1 MKHTTALLAIAL
13 ILCVYL
19 SDAARAQDR
28 PAEVTV
34 ELDVSQVQD
43 QPKLV
48 EWGER
53 ACELILEWHPRIV
66 NLLATKG
73 FEPTTEIHL
82 TIRKSD
88 EGVAH
93 ASGNR
98 IVVMSSWIEAH
109 PDDIGLVAHEL
120 THVIQRYRGNTP
132 TWVTEGI
139 ADYVRWA
146 IFEGKPQAWFHR
158 PDEVR
163 GYRQGYRTTAG
174 FLLWLESDLAPGIV
188 GRLNTAARTGR
199 YDDDLFEEHTGTP
212 LDELWDAYRSE
223 Q

>member
-1 MKHTTALLAIAL
+1 MKRIAALCTCALLLCGAISGHAK
-13 ILCVYL
+13 
-19 SDAARAQDR
+19 AQDR
-28 PAEVTV
+28 QREVTV
-34 ELDVSQVQD
+34 ELDTTQVEGS
-43 QPKLV
+43 PELV
-48 EWGER
+48 AWAER
-53 ACELILEWHPRIV
+53 ARDLILEWHPRIV
-66 NLLATKG
+66 NLLPTKG

-120 THVIQRYRGNTP
+120 THIIQRYRGNTP
-132 TWVTEGI
+132 TWLTEGI
-139 ADYVRWA
+139 ADYIRWA

-158 PDEVR
+158 PNEAR
-163 GYRQGYRTTAG
+163 GYQQGYRTTAG

-188 GRLNTAARTGR
+188 GRLNTASRAGR
-199 YDDDLFEEHTGTP
+199 YNDDLFEEHTGKS

-223 Q
+223 